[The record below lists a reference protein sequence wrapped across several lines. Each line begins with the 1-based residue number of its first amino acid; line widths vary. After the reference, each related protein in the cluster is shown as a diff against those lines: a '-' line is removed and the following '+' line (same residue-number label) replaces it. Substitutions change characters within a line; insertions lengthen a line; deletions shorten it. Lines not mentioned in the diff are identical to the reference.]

1 MDPLLTKTLMVA
13 LIAIV
18 ILVAADFVNQ
28 WKFLKYFRY
37 RNEQEYL
44 RTASLMIANFL
55 IGTNWVHKRSEE
67 DLYRTAVMMLDDA
80 AEKAGI
86 SRNMDQFAMMAR
98 AALVEAVK

>member
-1 MDPLLTKTLMVA
+1 MDPLLTNTLIVA
-13 LIAIV
+13 L
-18 ILVAADFVNQ
+18 VAVVLLITIDFINQ

-44 RTASLMIANFL
+44 RAASLMIANFL

-80 AEKAGI
+80 ASKAGI
-86 SRNMDQFAMMAR
+86 ARDMDYFAMMAR
-98 AALVEAVK
+98 AALVEAEK

>member
-1 MDPLLTKTLMVA
+1 MDPLLTRTLILA
-13 LIAIV
+13 LVSVV

-28 WKFLKYFRY
+28 WKFFKYFRY

-44 RTASLMIANFL
+44 RAASLMIANFL

-86 SRNMDQFAMMAR
+86 SRDMDLFAMMAR
-98 AALVEAVK
+98 AALVEAAK